1 MKMSKI
7 HEDIEDIKEYIK
19 RNNEKISEVED
30 DVRNVN
36 VNVNVR
42 DIVELRESLAR
53 TLLNVKANIKGN
65 SSNVTDVY
73 SSTITNHIS
82 KLDNKLPFANTN
94 MENTETPLDKK
105 TSKR

>member
-1 MKMSKI
+1 MEMSKI
-7 HEDIEDIKEYIK
+7 HEDIKEYIR
-19 RNNEKISEVED
+19 RNNEKISELED

-42 DIVELRESLAR
+42 DIVELRES
-53 TLLNVKANIKGN
+53 LLNVKANIKGN

-82 KLDNKLPFANTN
+82 KRDNKLPFANTN